1 MSTDKPRIGFVGL
14 GLMGH
19 GMARNLVAKGFPL
32 TVRLHKNRKPAE
44 DILAAGAKEV
54 KTYAELARASDVV
67 ILCVTGSPQIEE
79 IVYGENGILSAAR
92 DGLVVVD
99 TSTAEPSSTAK
110 IRDDLA
116 KKGTKYVDAPL
127 ARTPKEA
134 EEGRLNTMVGAD
146 DATFA
151 RLKPVLS
158 AYSENVVHVGGPG
171 HGHMV
176 KLVNNFIAM
185 SIATATAEPSS
196 TAKIRDD
203 LSKKGT
209 RYVDAPLARTPK
221 EAEEGRLNTMVGADD
236 TTFARLKPVFSAYCE
251 NVIHVGGPGHGHMV
265 KLVNNFIAMSIATAT
280 AEACAAC
287 AKSGVSIRKLHEIV
301 SAGGVNS
308 GIFQMMVG
316 KMLESGDLTGL
327 KFTLSN
333 AMKDLRYY
341 THFVEALPSPAIIGE
356 AVHQSMV
363 NANLLGF
370 GDKYVASLLEAQEKL
385 GGVNIVRQ

>member
-54 KTYAELARASDVV
+54 KTDAELARVSDVV

-79 IVYGENGILSAAR
+79 IIYGENGILSAAR

-110 IRDDLA
+110 IRNDLA
-116 KKGTKYVDAPL
+116 RKGTKYVDAPL

-151 RLKPVLS
+151 
-158 AYSENVVHVGGPG
+158 
-171 HGHMV
+171 
-176 KLVNNFIAM
+176 
-185 SIATATAEPSS
+185 
-196 TAKIRDD
+196 
-203 LSKKGT
+203 
-209 RYVDAPLARTPK
+209 
-221 EAEEGRLNTMVGADD
+221 
-236 TTFARLKPVFSAYCE
+236 YCE
-251 NVIHVGGPGHGHMV
+251 NVIHVGGPGHGHML

-287 AKSGVSIRKLHEIV
+287 AKAGVSIRKLHEIV

-316 KMLESGDLTGL
+316 KMLESGDLSGL

-363 NANLLGF
+363 NANILGF